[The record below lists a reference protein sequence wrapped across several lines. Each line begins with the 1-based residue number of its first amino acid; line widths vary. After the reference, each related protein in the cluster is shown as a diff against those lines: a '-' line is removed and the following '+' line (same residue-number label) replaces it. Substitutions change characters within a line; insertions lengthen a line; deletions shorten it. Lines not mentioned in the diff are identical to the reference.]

1 MKTFIL
7 SFCLLFISLLMTAC
21 GGHQSRPVSEV
32 KMFTLTGSPYV
43 DPDTMAREEIIYLP
57 TGTKLDS
64 SELYDLLAQKRV
76 VFIGEGHDN
85 IYDHQVELAVI
96 KNLFQRSPGQL
107 AVGFEMLSHLN
118 QEKVD
123 LWLADKLS
131 DDDFIRLFAKDWGVA
146 NFVYYRDIFNYL
158 KSHKIPIRALN
169 VSRQEK
175 MTFMREL
182 MVADKEKDA
191 KTGDSSTDI
200 ADPYQ
205 EEALQAMF
213 KGHAQGHGNIG
224 VFIEV
229 HKLWED
235 TMARNIKSYLDSPS
249 GSDKKLIVIAG
260 GFHIAHGYGLPRRV
274 FQLAKVDYCTLLTHT
289 PEELVENE
297 QQTMDVDFPE
307 LPLYLCD
314 YLWCVPYRNLKDRQA
329 RLGIGMQPAD
339 HGIEIVMVEEGSAAA
354 KYGLQIGDL
363 VISCNGKK
371 LKEPIDLSILL
382 LQEVKGDTIKLQIER
397 DGGIK
402 DIEVLL

>member
-7 SFCLLFISLLMTAC
+7 SFCLLLVSLLMTAC
-21 GGHQSRPVSEV
+21 GGHQSHPVSEV
-32 KMFTLTGSPYV
+32 NMFTLTGSPYV
-43 DPDTMAREEIIYLP
+43 DPDTLVRDEIIYLP
-57 TGTKLDS
+57 TGTKLDR
-64 SELYDLLAQKRV
+64 SELYDLLAQKRL

-85 IYDHQVELAVI
+85 IYDHQVELTVI
-96 KNLFQRSPGQL
+96 KNLFQLSSGQL

-131 DDDFIRLFAKDWGVA
+131 DDDFIRLFAEDWGVA

-158 KSHKIPIRALN
+158 KSHNIPIRALN
-169 VSRQEK
+169 VNRQEK
-175 MTFMREL
+175 MKFMRGL
-182 MVADKEKDA
+182 MADDKEKDVKA
-191 KTGDSSTDI
+191 GGSAVSM

-213 KGHAQGHGNIG
+213 KGHAQGHGDVG

-229 HKLWED
+229 QKLWED
-235 TMARNIKSYLDSPS
+235 TMARNIKSYLDSPA

-274 FQLAKVDYCTLLTHT
+274 FQQAKVDYCTLLTHT

-297 QQTMDVDFPE
+297 RQTMDVDFPE

-339 HGIEIVMVEEGSAAA
+339 RGIKIVMVEEGSAAE

-363 VISCNGKK
+363 VIACNGKK
-371 LKEPIDLSILL
+371 IKVPIDLSIML
-382 LQEVKGDTIKLQIER
+382 LQEVKGNTIKLQIER
-397 DGGIK
+397 DGKNQVVEI
-402 DIEVLL
+402 LL

>member
-1 MKTFIL
+1 MV
-7 SFCLLFISLLMTAC
+7 
-21 GGHQSRPVSEV
+21 R
-32 KMFTLTGSPYV
+32 
-43 DPDTMAREEIIYLP
+43 DEIIYLP
-57 TGTKLDS
+57 TGTKLAR
-64 SELYDLLAQKRV
+64 SELYNLLAQKRL

-85 IYDHQVELAVI
+85 IYDHQVELAVV
-96 KNLFQRSPGQL
+96 KNLFQLSSGQL

-131 DDDFIRLFAKDWGVA
+131 DDDFIRLFAEDWGVA

-158 KSHKIPIRALN
+158 KSHKIPILALN
-169 VSRQEK
+169 VNRQEK
-175 MTFMREL
+175 MKFMRGL
-182 MVADKEKDA
+182 MADDKEKDVKA
-191 KTGDSSTDI
+191 GGSAVSM

-213 KGHAQGHGNIG
+213 KGHAQGHGDVG

-235 TMARNIKSYLDSPS
+235 TMAHNIKSYLNSPA

-274 FQLAKVDYCTLLTHT
+274 FQQAKVDYCTLLTHT

-297 QQTMDVDFPE
+297 RQTMDVDFPE

-329 RLGIGMQPAD
+329 RVGIGMQPAD
-339 HGIEIVMVEEGSAAA
+339 RGIKIVMVEEGSAAE

-363 VISCNGKK
+363 VIACNGKK
-371 LKEPIDLSILL
+371 IKAPIDLSILL
-382 LQEVKGDTIKLQIER
+382 LQEVKGNTIKLQIER
-397 DGGIK
+397 DGKNQVVEI
-402 DIEVLL
+402 LL